1 MNVEEDVMVKSSTSA
16 QQVFEHAE
24 CFYQTF
30 MALCRLRP
38 HAREDMHVAITLAEP
53 LIVLAALANELFLK
67 CIICIETG
75 GTTHGHNLKELFD
88 RLSETTRTR
97 IEKRWDDA
105 VVERRRQEWD
115 RLEEFG
121 LKVAR
126 DLPSALAKGAKAFER
141 YRYSYEEN
149 TDGLHYYLEDLSGL
163 LESLILE
170 MRPDFEAFRRAPVP
184 LQGASY
190 H

>member
-1 MNVEEDVMVKSSTSA
+1 MMSMPKSSISA
-16 QQVFEHAE
+16 QRVFEQAE

-30 MALCRLRP
+30 MALLRLRP
-38 HAREDMHVAITLAEP
+38 DPREDVHATVTLAEP
-53 LIVLAALANELFLK
+53 LIVLAAFANELFLK

-75 GTTHGHNLKELFD
+75 DTTHGHNLKELFD
-88 RLSETTRTR
+88 RISETSRAR
-97 IEKRWDDA
+97 MEKRWDDA
-105 VVERRRQEWD
+105 VVERRREEWD
-115 RLEEFG
+115 RLEGLG

-149 TDGLHYYLEDLSGL
+149 ADGLHFYLEDLSGL
-163 LESLILE
+163 LERLILE
-170 MRPDFEAFRRAPVP
+170 MRPDFEAFRRAPLP